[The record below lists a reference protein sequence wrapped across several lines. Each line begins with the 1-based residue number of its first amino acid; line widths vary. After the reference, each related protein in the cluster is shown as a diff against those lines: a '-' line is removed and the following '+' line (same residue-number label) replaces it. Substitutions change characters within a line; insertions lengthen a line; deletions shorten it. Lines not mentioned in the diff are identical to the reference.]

1 MTLFS
6 SIRFACVKLLCLLLS
21 FNIFVM
27 APFKKPITRNRIN
40 NFKVH
45 VSRKARNSQL
55 TGFLFRIFTGHVT
68 LIYSAS
74 HPVYNVYLLLLY
86 LLWLK
91 LHTTYYYPT
100 RLSSHYLGK
109 WIKRLTHVNWITL
122 RLKSSW
128 VFWLQLFSSELLSL
142 WMISH
147 FNTMKGSE
155 KRYSNISLSQFW
167 IRLCCCLGKLKPG
180 GIALQRELFS

>member
-1 MTLFS
+1 MYIFYYYTYYDSNYTQHTTTPPAFPATTWEKWIKRLTHVKWITLRLKSSWIFWLQLFS
-6 SIRFACVKLLCLLLS
+6 SELLSLWMISHFNTMKGSEKRSSNISCLLLS
-21 FNIFVM
+21 LNIFVM

-109 WIKRLTHVNWITL
+109 MNKTVNT
-122 RLKSSW
+122 
-128 VFWLQLFSSELLSL
+128 
-142 WMISH
+142 
-147 FNTMKGSE
+147 
-155 KRYSNISLSQFW
+155 
-167 IRLCCCLGKLKPG
+167 C
-180 GIALQRELFS
+180 